1 MGVLWGA
8 SSCKTGV
15 TLKWLQWW
23 VCFWA
28 TKVEAGGERKKMG
41 RTEVACV
48 SRSRTTSVNVKSVPT
63 FCLSSAAPLGS
74 SVPQRMHLSPQLLC
88 LLCGGR
94 KQSSLHLCPCFSSLS
109 LPAPFPSRV
118 NNLLSGYD
126 SPWSTNYQY
135 WHSRL
140 PLSKLHFARSA
151 ASVHIDD
158 FGAQLAGV
166 PRGGR
171 GTERCWEGI
180 ASLEI
185 PHLNWIRGLISIPT
199 FVFVVVPSLNAWFSF
214 HQERTSLC
222 SSGWSQAQHPP
233 ASDTGTQN
241 CRQTP
246 LYLVANLPP
255 ASDTE
260 TPRLQTNTFVP
271 SCKITL

>member
-1 MGVLWGA
+1 M
-8 SSCKTGV
+8 
-15 TLKWLQWW
+15 
-23 VCFWA
+23 
-28 TKVEAGGERKKMG
+28 
-41 RTEVACV
+41 
-48 SRSRTTSVNVKSVPT
+48 KSLPT
-63 FCLSSAAPLGS
+63 FCLSSAQESVAPLGS
-74 SVPQRMHLSPQLLC
+74 SVSQRMHLSPQLLC

-94 KQSSLHLCPCFSSLS
+94 KLCNQVSTCVPFSSLS

-118 NNLLSGYD
+118 DNLLSEND

-166 PRGGR
+166 PRVKR
-171 GTERCWEGI
+171 GTECCWEGI
-180 ASLEI
+180 APLETD
-185 PHLNWIRGLISIPT
+185 HLNWIRDLISIPT

-222 SSGWSQAQHPP
+222 SPGWSQAQHPP

-241 CRQTP
+241 YRQTP
-246 LYLVANLPP
+246 LYLVANFLLLPTLGPQDYRQTLLCLPANLPP
-255 ASDTE
+255 VSDTR
-260 TPRLQTNTFVP
+260 TPRLLP
-271 SCKITL
+271 SCKFTL